1 MEEARAYVESLLAGT
16 EETSAEKEAVSYLR
30 ANHYTEEEINGML
43 SKDAWDRHRDSYI
56 RTGHGAPEVTEYP
69 TYEEYVQAYIRYLSE
84 Q

>member
-1 MEEARAYVESLLAGT
+1 
-16 EETSAEKEAVSYLR
+16 
-30 ANHYTEEEINGML
+30 ML
-43 SKDAWDRHRDSYI
+43 SEDVWNRHRDSYI